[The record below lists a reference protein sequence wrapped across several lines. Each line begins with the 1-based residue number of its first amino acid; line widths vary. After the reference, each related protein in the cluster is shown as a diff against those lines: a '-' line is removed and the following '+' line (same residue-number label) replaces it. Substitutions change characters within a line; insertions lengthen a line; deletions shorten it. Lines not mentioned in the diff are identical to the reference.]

1 MARAGNRSK
10 AAVGAG
16 RRSSAA
22 QGASAPSSSE
32 TTGEGPTAG
41 AKTRHPLR
49 HPWRPTALQR
59 EYRALLDSAKLEPQD
74 IIDSDGEMLVVQRKD
89 VADFEAQLAE
99 RVRELARFQAV
110 YAANRDKPA
119 SQWAAQTAFPYL
131 AVFSPEEVAEFAS
144 ELHAYTLAAAQRGEL
159 QELRGNLRAW
169 ESTAKVYEQPDV
181 LAAITAP
188 IDYDKLEEVFSPTEA
203 EVAAAEA

>member
-1 MARAGNRSK
+1 MAE
-10 AAVGAG
+10 GA
-16 RRSSAA
+16 
-22 QGASAPSSSE
+22 
-32 TTGEGPTAG
+32 TAG
-41 AKTRHPLR
+41 ARTRHPVG

-89 VADFEAQLAE
+89 VADFETQLAE

-110 YAANRDKPA
+110 YAANRDRPA
-119 SQWAAQTAFPYL
+119 SQWATQTAFPYL
-131 AVFSPEEVAEFAS
+131 AVFSVEEVAEFAS

-169 ESTAKVYEQPDV
+169 EDTAKIYEQPEV
-181 LAAITAP
+181 LAAIAAP
-188 IDYDKLEEVFSPTEA
+188 IDYDKLEEVFSPSEA
-203 EVAAAEA
+203 EVAASQA